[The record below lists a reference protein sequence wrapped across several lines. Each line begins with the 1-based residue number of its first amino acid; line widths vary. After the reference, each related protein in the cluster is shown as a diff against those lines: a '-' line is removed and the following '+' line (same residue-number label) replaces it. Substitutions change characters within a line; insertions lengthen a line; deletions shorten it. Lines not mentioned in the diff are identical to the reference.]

1 MNNYFYGWYF
11 RCQGED
17 GSMAVIPAVHL
28 SETEESCSIQ
38 VITKNGSYYRTFPIQ
53 ELNQQGKREHED
65 WRKPVFQK
73 RNSNEAGNGSNFGR
87 SGDEERYRR
96 EEISKDYRSSTLW

>member
-1 MNNYFYGWYF
+1 MVFSVSGRRREHGCHSGCAFVRNRGILFDSG
-11 RCQGED
+11 
-17 GSMAVIPAVHL
+17 
-28 SETEESCSIQ
+28 
-38 VITKNGSYYRTFPIQ
+38 YYKKRKLLQNISDSGVSK
-53 ELNQQGKREHED
+53 QQGKREHED

>member
-17 GSMAVIPAVHL
+17 GNMAVIPAVHL

-38 VITKNGSYYRTFPIQ
+38 VITKNESYYRTFPIQ
-53 ELNQQGKREHED
+53 EFRINREKGSMKIGENLFS
-65 WRKPVFQK
+65 RKGIRIVRQ
-73 RNSNEAGNGSNFGR
+73 
-87 SGDEERYRR
+87 
-96 EEISKDYRSSTLW
+96 

>member
-28 SETEESCSIQ
+28 SETEVSCSIQ
-38 VITKNGSYYRTFPIQ
+38 VIT
-53 ELNQQGKREHED
+53 
-65 WRKPVFQK
+65 
-73 RNSNEAGNGSNFGR
+73 SNFAL
-87 SGDEERYRR
+87 E
-96 EEISKDYRSSTLW
+96 